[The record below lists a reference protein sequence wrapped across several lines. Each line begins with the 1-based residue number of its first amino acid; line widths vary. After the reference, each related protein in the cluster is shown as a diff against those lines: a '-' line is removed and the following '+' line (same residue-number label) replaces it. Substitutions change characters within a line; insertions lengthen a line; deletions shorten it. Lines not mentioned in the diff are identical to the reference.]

1 MKVLLLDAYNLI
13 HRARTGFMSGEYPI
27 VFNFFRSVRPII
39 EKFDPDLV
47 YFVLEGRPEF
57 RQELSGGNYK
67 SNRVSLDDSFH
78 RQKATIINAI
88 KSYFPFVTIR
98 HPKFECDDV
107 IASLAAYHARKDDK
121 VTVVSSDSDFI
132 QLLNHFDITLYHPI
146 KKKNIEVP
154 DYDYVTWKA
163 LRGDATDNI
172 AGIRG
177 CGDKTAHKLVKDSDL
192 MREYLSVDDRNTI
205 FERNVNLIRL
215 VDLTSAFSEMEIHQP
230 VGNMTAV
237 KMMFDDMG
245 FVSVVKE
252 KTWQKYEK
260 TFENLV
266 NLTPLLDKFAA

>member
-132 QLLNHFDITLYHPI
+132 QLLNHFDGYT
-146 KKKNIEVP
+146 
-154 DYDYVTWKA
+154 
-163 LRGDATDNI
+163 
-172 AGIRG
+172 
-177 CGDKTAHKLVKDSDL
+177 SQ
-192 MREYLSVDDRNTI
+192 
-205 FERNVNLIRL
+205 RL
-215 VDLTSAFSEMEIHQP
+215 
-230 VGNMTAV
+230 
-237 KMMFDDMG
+237 
-245 FVSVVKE
+245 
-252 KTWQKYEK
+252 
-260 TFENLV
+260 
-266 NLTPLLDKFAA
+266 